1 MANSSGALVS
11 QAAFD
16 TQPEI
21 FQGQPCQRLTL
32 PSGDSVLVA
41 LQGAH
46 LLSWV
51 AQGRERLFLSER
63 NVWDGQA
70 AIRGGVPVCFPQFNQ
85 RGDLPKHGFA
95 RNVAW
100 QFVAGQVDNNSL
112 SAKHVHSLDDF
123 ADIKN
128 NTNSSDINF
137 ASGAHMRF
145 QLTANAQTLALWPQQ
160 FVATLHVSLKPN
172 QLQITLQVQ
181 NTDTRPLLFTGA
193 LHTYFAVHNIANTQL
208 TGLQGQAEWNAV
220 TDQHG
225 TANEVLRF
233 DGEFDRVYQAAPHAL
248 QLQDANGTL
257 QIEQSPSWG
266 QSVVWNPGATKCATL
281 SDMPPDGYQHM
292 LCVEAAQ
299 VYEPISVAPSQTWQ
313 GWQRLS
319 LV

>member
-1 MANSSGALVS
+1 MANSSGALGP

-32 PSGDSVLVA
+32 PYGDSVLVA

-46 LLSWV
+46 VLSWV

-63 NVWDGQA
+63 NEWDGQA

-95 RNVAW
+95 RNLAW
-100 QFVAGQVDNNSL
+100 QLTSEQDGGGFAN
-112 SAKHVHSLDDF
+112 AKHEATSAN
-123 ADIKN
+123 AD
-128 NTNSSDINF
+128 TSV
-137 ASGAHMRF
+137 AHLRF

-172 QLQITLQVQ
+172 QLQITLQLQ
-181 NTDTRPLLFTGA
+181 NTDTHPLLFTGA
-193 LHTYFAVHNIANTQL
+193 LHTYFAVQHIANTQL

-233 DGEFDRVYQAAPHAL
+233 DGEFDRVYQAATHPL
-248 QLQDANGTL
+248 QLQDEHGTL

-299 VYEPISVAPSQTWQ
+299 VYEPINVAPSQTWQ

>member
-1 MANSSGALVS
+1 
-11 QAAFD
+11 
-16 TQPEI
+16 
-21 FQGQPCQRLTL
+21 
-32 PSGDSVLVA
+32 
-41 LQGAH
+41 
-46 LLSWV
+46 
-51 AQGRERLFLSER
+51 
-63 NVWDGQA
+63 
-70 AIRGGVPVCFPQFNQ
+70 
-85 RGDLPKHGFA
+85 
-95 RNVAW
+95 
-100 QFVAGQVDNNSL
+100 
-112 SAKHVHSLDDF
+112 
-123 ADIKN
+123 
-128 NTNSSDINF
+128 
-137 ASGAHMRF
+137 MRF
-145 QLTANAQTLALWPQQ
+145 QLTANAQTLALWPQH
-160 FVATLHVSLKPN
+160 FVATLQVSLKPN

-281 SDMPPDGYQHM
+281 SDMPPNGYQHM

-299 VYEPISVAPSQTWQ
+299 VYEPIRVDPSQTWQ